1 MKLRQAIEQYICLKQ
16 SLGFRFTTD
25 CQILQAF
32 SHAMGRVQMGQVK
45 PGPVRVYLDGNGPV
59 TRNWER
65 KWVALRGFY
74 EVALARGWVRRS
86 PLPAWAP
93 KVARVFTPYIYSL
106 QELRR
111 LLQAIPSEGMVK
123 GLSARTFRTVLLLLY
138 GAGLRISEALQLK
151 EADVDLKEGL
161 LRVRESKFFKSR
173 LVPVGPKLA
182 RVLRDYVGNR
192 SEARDPDRPFF
203 RTEQRASLLCGTV
216 ERAFRKLCVKAE
228 VKRTDGARYQP
239 RLHDLRHA
247 MATHCLVNGYRQGQ
261 DTNALL
267 VQLSAYLGHVDLAG
281 TQKYLT
287 LTPQLREQASARFAR
302 YALGGGHE

>member
-1 MKLRQAIEQYICLKQ
+1 MKLRQAVEQYIRLKQ

-25 CQILQAF
+25 SQILQTF
-32 SHAMGRVQMGQVK
+32 SHAMGPVQLGQVK

-74 EVALARGWVRRS
+74 QFALGRGLVRRS

-93 KVARVFTPYIYSL
+93 KVVRAFTPYLYSL
-106 QELRR
+106 EELRR
-111 LLQAIPSEGMVK
+111 LLEAIPAERAGK
-123 GLSARTFRTVLLLLY
+123 GLSPPTFRTLLRLLY
-138 GAGLRISEALQLK
+138 GTGLRISEALQLK
-151 EADVDLKEGL
+151 EADVDLKEDL
-161 LRVRESKFFKSR
+161 LSVRRSKFFKSR
-173 LVPVGPKLA
+173 LVPIGPKLA

-192 SEARDPDRPFF
+192 SEAPDPNRPFF
-203 RTEQRASLLCGTV
+203 RTEQGAPLLCRTV

-261 DTNALL
+261 DTHALL
-267 VQLSAYLGHVDLAG
+267 VQLSAYLGHIDLAG
-281 TQKYLT
+281 TQVYLT
-287 LTPQLREQASARFAR
+287 MTPELREQASARFAR

>member
-1 MKLRQAIEQYICLKQ
+1 MKLRQAIEQYIRLKQ
-16 SLGFRFTTD
+16 SLGFRFATD
-25 CQILQAF
+25 SQILKAF
-32 SHAMGRVQMGQVK
+32 GQAMGQVQVGQVK
-45 PGPVRVYLDGNGPV
+45 PQPVRVYLDGNGPV

-74 EVALARGWVRRS
+74 EFALGRGLVHRS

-93 KVARVFTPYIYSL
+93 KGVRAFTPYVYSL
-106 QELRR
+106 EELRR
-111 LLQAIPSEGMVK
+111 LLQAIPSEGLVK
-123 GLSARTFRTVLLLLY
+123 GLSAPTFRTLLLLLY

-161 LRVRESKFFKSR
+161 LSVRRSKFFKSR

-182 RVLRDYVGNR
+182 QALRDYVGNR
-192 SEARDPDRPFF
+192 SEVRDPNRPFF
-203 RTEQRASLLCGTV
+203 RMEPGAPLLCCTV
-216 ERAFRKLCVKAE
+216 ERAFRKLCVKAG

-261 DTNALL
+261 DTQALL

-287 LTPQLREQASARFAR
+287 LTPELRAQASARFAH
-302 YALGGGHE
+302 YALGGAHE